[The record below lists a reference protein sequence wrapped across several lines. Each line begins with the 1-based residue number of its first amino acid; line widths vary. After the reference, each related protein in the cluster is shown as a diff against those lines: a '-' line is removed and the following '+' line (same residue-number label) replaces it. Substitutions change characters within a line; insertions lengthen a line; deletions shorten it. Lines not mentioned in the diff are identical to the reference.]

1 MRQLWGKTFEGDG
14 TTKTYVFGFVNQ
26 AHSSPT
32 QLFQDSVVRNDLTE
46 IELRFGHFDGFRQPI
61 SSKVPAKWG
70 GRRGWQLVEI
80 KEIV

>member
-1 MRQLWGKTFEGDG
+1 
-14 TTKTYVFGFVNQ
+14 
-26 AHSSPT
+26 
-32 QLFQDSVVRNDLTE
+32 VRNDLTE